1 MLLYFCA
8 KSTVMTNQRFIKIVL
23 LILFPYCL
31 LAQTADKFIGKDS
44 YEDLKKEFIL
54 QKSDNNKKTFISEI
68 ISKSYSRKNNLS
80 LSRGF
85 YLLSTLYKGN
95 KAIQYLDSSIAYS
108 TNQNDY
114 NFPALSYSRK
124 AYELRMQFK
133 YSKALANYF
142 KAEKYAKDNNED
154 LNFYIKRS
162 IGVLRSEELGEVEE
176 ALLLYRE
183 CLSYIRKKDIS
194 SLKYSSDYHN
204 LLFVI
209 ADAHKSLKNLDSA
222 SFYNKLGYKE
232 SIITNDKFY
241 IPYFILNEGA
251 NEMLKKNYKAS
262 LDSINKAL
270 PQIILDKN
278 FGNILASY
286 FYLGKSYAG
295 MSSEKKAIQNFIKVD
310 SMYLLNKRI
319 TPEFISGYS
328 YLIEYYKKTGDKEN
342 QLKFLNKF
350 MSIDSILQRNYKH
363 LNKVLVKEYDTPR
376 LLAEKESLVQSLQN
390 NESRYFIWILILIVG
405 IGGLIGYQFYSKKQ
419 YQKRFEAI
427 IRPTSVDFQP
437 SGAIKKE
444 DDFKQ
449 ESKSQ
454 ESRGIAI
461 EVVEQLLEKLVY
473 FERNKGYLENTIT
486 IQKVALQLNTNA
498 KYLSNVINEHKGKT
512 FVHYINDLRITHAVD
527 QLQAQTKLRN
537 YTMPFLAKEFGFNSA
552 EAFAAAFYKKN
563 KIKPTFFLKA
573 LENEKYS

>member
-1 MLLYFCA
+1 
-8 KSTVMTNQRFIKIVL
+8 MTNQQLIKTVL
-23 LILFPYCL
+23 FVLFPFFLC
-31 LAQTADKFIGKDS
+31 AQTIKPFQKSDS
-44 YEDLKKEFIL
+44 YEDLKQEFTS
-54 QKSDNNKKTFISEI
+54 QKSDHHKKRFILEI
-68 ISKSYSRKNNLS
+68 ISNSYSKKNNLN

-133 YSKALANYF
+133 YSKALDNF
-142 KAEKYAKDNNED
+142 LKAEKYAKGNNED

-183 CLSYIRKKDIS
+183 CLNYIRKKDIS
-194 SLKYSSDYHN
+194 SEKYSSDYHN
-204 LLFVI
+204 LLFVL
-209 ADAHKSLKNLDSA
+209 ADAHKSLNNSDSA
-222 SFYNKLGYKE
+222 SFYNKLGFKE
-232 SIITNDKFY
+232 SIKTNDKFY

-262 LDSINKAL
+262 IDSINKAL

-278 FGNILASY
+278 YGNILASY

-295 MSSEKKAIQNFIKVD
+295 MSNEKKAIKNFIKVD
-310 SMYLLNKRI
+310 SMYVLNKRI
-319 TPEFISGYS
+319 TPEFTSGYS
-328 YLIEYYKKTGDKEN
+328 YLIEFYKKTGDKEN

-350 MSIDSILQRNYKH
+350 MTIDSILQRNYKY
-363 LNKVLVKEYDTPR
+363 LNKVLVKEYDTPK
-376 LLAEKESLVQSLQN
+376 LLEEKESLIKSLQN

-405 IGGLIGYQFYSKKQ
+405 IAGLSGYQFYLKKL

-427 IRPTSVDFQP
+427 VHPRLVDLQTP
-437 SGAIKKE
+437 NAIKTE

-449 ESKSQ
+449 ENKLQ
-454 ESRGIAI
+454 ESLGIAT
-461 EVVEQLLEKLVY
+461 EVVEQLLEKLAG
-473 FERNKGYLENTIT
+473 FELTKGYLEHTIT
-486 IQKVALQLNTNA
+486 IQKVALQLNTNT
-498 KYLSNVINEHKGKT
+498 KYLSKVINEQKGRT
-512 FVHYINDLRITHAVD
+512 FVHYINDLRITYAVD
-527 QLQAQTKLRN
+527 QLQTQHKLRN
-537 YTMPFLAKEFGFNSA
+537 YTMLSLAKEFGFNSA
-552 EAFAAAFYKKN
+552 EAFAAAFYKKH
-563 KIKPTFFLKA
+563 KIKPTFFIKA
-573 LENEKYS
+573 LENEK

>member
-1 MLLYFCA
+1 
-8 KSTVMTNQRFIKIVL
+8 MTNQQFLKIVL
-23 LILFPYCL
+23 AVLFPFFL
-31 LAQTADKFIGKDS
+31 WSQTSKPIQKSDS
-44 YEDLKKEFIL
+44 YEDLKKEFIS
-54 QKSDNNKKTFISEI
+54 QKSDYNKKRFILEI
-68 ISKSYSRKNNLS
+68 ISNSYSKKNNLN
-80 LSRGF
+80 LSRSF

-133 YSKALANYF
+133 YSKALDNFF
-142 KAEKYAKDNNED
+142 KAEKYANGNNED

-183 CLSYIRKKDIS
+183 CLNYIRKKELS

-204 LLFVI
+204 LLFVL

-232 SIITNDKFY
+232 SIKTNDKFY

-278 FGNILASY
+278 YGNILASY

-295 MSSEKKAIQNFIKVD
+295 MSNENKAIQNFIKVD

-342 QLKFLNKF
+342 QLKFLNKI
-350 MSIDSILQRNYKH
+350 MSIDSILHRNYKY
-363 LNKVLVKEYDTPR
+363 LNKVLVKEYDTPH
-376 LLAEKESLVQSLQN
+376 LIAEKEALIQSLEKRQ
-390 NESRYFIWILILIVG
+390 STSYIWIVVLVVG
-405 IGGLIGYQFYSKKQ
+405 VTGLFGYQFYLKKQ
-419 YQKRFEAI
+419 HQKRFEAI
-427 IRPTSVDFQP
+427 LHPAMTTEENSTVLQTQP
-437 SGAIKKE
+437 ITPDAKE
-444 DDFKQ
+444 NQVQQSLSD
-449 ESKSQ
+449 EIIL
-454 ESRGIAI
+454 E
-461 EVVEQLLEKLVY
+461 LLEKLIV
-473 FERNKGYLENTIT
+473 FENDKGFIEKTIS
-486 IQKVALQLNTNA
+486 IQKLALQLSTNT
-498 KYLSNVINEHKGKT
+498 KYLSKVINEQKGKT
-512 FVHYINDLRITHAVD
+512 FVQYINELRVNEAVL
-527 QLQAQTKLRN
+527 QMQAQPILQN
-537 YTMPFLAKEFGFNSA
+537 YTIASLASEFGFNSA
-552 EAFAAAFYKKN
+552 EAFSAAFYKKY
-563 KIKPTFFLKA
+563 KIKPSFFIKELSKTRA
-573 LENEKYS
+573 S